1 MTSRSGVVSS
11 GVAIGGSAGSRNRGP
26 RPLGAPDRG
35 HNLFYLQE
43 AKSQDLE
50 ETEICLLAFS
60 KTERAYCIQ
69 FSKTLTDSFDED
81 LRNMAANFVNK
92 YSDDVS
98 DESMTSSVKFSFS
111 VLVPQ
116 NVSNRHKRAT
126 TML

>member
-35 HNLFYLQE
+35 NNLFYLQE

-60 KTERAYCIQ
+60 KMERAYCIQ
-69 FSKTLTDSFDED
+69 FSKTLTDS
-81 LRNMAANFVNK
+81 
-92 YSDDVS
+92 S
-98 DESMTSSVKFSFS
+98 DEELCNKLWLRSLATSRSIQMRSLMS
-111 VLVPQ
+111 
-116 NVSNRHKRAT
+116 R
-126 TML
+126 